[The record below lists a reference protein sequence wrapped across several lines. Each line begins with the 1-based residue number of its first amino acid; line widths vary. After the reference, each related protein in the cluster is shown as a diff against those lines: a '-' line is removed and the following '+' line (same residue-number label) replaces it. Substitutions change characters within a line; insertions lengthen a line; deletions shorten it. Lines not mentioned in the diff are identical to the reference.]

1 MAVTVLLGKAGSGK
15 STQCYREIQACAAA
29 GGKTLLLVPD
39 QATYG
44 AERHLAESSDGQGFL
59 GTQVVGFSR
68 LAYKVFQER
77 GLEHASLSELARKSF
92 CSACCTKGRKNFP
105 SCRRRPG
112 SRILPIRQAASYGNA
127 GLSALR
133 RKPCARRLKPSPAR
147 PCRTSWKIFPG
158 SMKRIRP
165 FWQTTSARQM
175 IR

>member
-15 STQCYREIQACAAA
+15 STQCYREIQACADA
-29 GGKTLLLVPD
+29 GGKALLLVPD

-44 AERHLAESSDGQGFL
+44 AERHLAESS
-59 GTQVVGFSR
+59 
-68 LAYKVFQER
+68 A
-77 GLEHASLSELARKSF
+77 KSF

-165 FWQTTSARQM
+165 FWQTTSARHM